1 MRSSCEGYRKAGNF
15 LSSLLHLV
23 SIDWKWESLFFFFSF
38 GGNISTVPSKGNT
51 GYFQERHSL
60 LGGLSPGLTFLWE
73 SFPTSRAAIW
83 NWVKKQ
89 HSFFYTV
96 HVSVW
101 NRISVQAKAL
111 TSVAWSNMIYFSNFT
126 SSSRGCSKPVQKLQ
140 QEPGPSLTG
149 FILMLLTSGHEM
161 AVYLQP
167 FIPAERKVEKKVTSA
182 YTRKAKSLPQVL
194 SELLLISHKGN
205 WELRGCTLSAR

>member
-38 GGNISTVPSKGNT
+38 GGNVSTVPSKENT

-73 SFPTSRAAIW
+73 SFPNSRAAVW

-89 HSFFYTV
+89 H
-96 HVSVW
+96 
-101 NRISVQAKAL
+101 
-111 TSVAWSNMIYFSNFT
+111 
-126 SSSRGCSKPVQKLQ
+126 
-140 QEPGPSLTG
+140 
-149 FILMLLTSGHEM
+149 FILYHACICLKSQFCAGQSTDFSHLIKHDLFLKLYKFLKRLLQ
-161 AVYLQP
+161 A
-167 FIPAERKVEKKVTSA
+167 RVEAS
-182 YTRKAKSLPQVL
+182 TRARPQSYWVHPYASDLRSRDGSLPPALHPSRKKSGEEGDICLYQK
-194 SELLLISHKGN
+194 SKIFASSPQWIATNIS
-205 WELRGCTLSAR
+205 